1 MVCLGFKPQTAG
13 WKAQTNP
20 LSYGVPM
27 YSFSNDY
34 ALSPSLLLSL
44 TVLPL
49 RSYSIFNYLRLI
61 SSVSN
66 DQNVKVSEQSFFQHK
81 YPYSLSCDCNVTFV
95 LRHLFKWNKT

>member
-66 DQNVKVSEQSFFQHK
+66 DQNVKQGFRAKLLPTQISIFPF
-81 YPYSLSCDCNVTFV
+81 L
-95 LRHLFKWNKT
+95 